1 MKSSTF
7 ELGLIVR
14 HKGKT
19 LTQTLI
25 VKTSMGPSFLV
36 RKKGKYKLSELRKKI
51 GKLTAEGTV
60 MGERVA
66 VKAPQPQLPPSF
78 LHLVCLFLYT
88 RPIIYSFSTLRSLVP
103 GK

>member
-14 HKGKT
+14 HKDKT
-19 LTQTLI
+19 FNQTLI
-25 VKTSMGPSFLV
+25 VKPSMGPSSLV

-60 MGERVA
+60 KGERVA
-66 VKAPQPQLPPSF
+66 VKASLPQLPPSVHSSTWF
-78 LHLVCLFLYT
+78 ASFFTLTPLF
-88 RPIIYSFSTLRSLVP
+88 TLFP
-103 GK
+103 H

>member
-1 MKSSTF
+1 MKSSMF

-19 LTQTLI
+19 LNQTLI
-25 VKTSMGPSFLV
+25 AKTSMGPSSLV
-36 RKKGKYKLSELRKKI
+36 RKKGKYKLGGLHKKI

-60 MGERVA
+60 KVERVA
-66 VKAPQPQLPPSF
+66 VEAPLPQLPPSF

-88 RPIIYSFSTLRSLVP
+88 HPIIYPFSSLRSLVP
-103 GK
+103 G